1 MTPPTPNWWP
11 KLQKAAEA
19 HGVPLTEA
27 VTVAEILHDDRC
39 ARLQGT
45 GVCNCD
51 PDVQLTSR
59 RVRPREE
66 EKAP

>member
-51 PDVQLTSR
+51 PDVRLLSR
-59 RVRPREE
+59 DVDRDTEGE
-66 EKAP
+66 A